1 MGGRVVFKT
10 TDGGDHWAAISPDL
24 TRNDKSKQVT
34 SGGPINYDI
43 SGAESYNTILT
54 VNLAPTDS
62 NVMWVGT
69 DDGLVQVTGDGG
81 KTWSN
86 VSGHFPGST
95 KDIEGR
101 GYQIGVSP
109 FDPGAAYIPIDRHQL
124 YDRRPYVFK
133 TSDVGKTWDLIGKCL
148 PQDVSPRAVPEHS

>member
-69 DDGLVQVTGDGG
+69 DNGLVQVTGDGG
-81 KTWSN
+81 KKWSN

-101 GYQIGVSP
+101 AYQIGVSP
-109 FDPGAAYIPIDRHQL
+109 FDAGAAYIAIDPHQL
-124 YDRRPYVFK
+124 DDPGPCGFK
-133 TSDVGKTWDLIGKCL
+133 TNDYGQTRVDTRRG
-148 PQDVSPRAVPEHS
+148 R